1 MRCFIDTNVFLYL
14 KDPNEPEKAA
24 VCSEWLRAIQHHG
37 LVLVSPQVINETFSN
52 LLKHARDP
60 ESRLLAEDFARTLLA
75 WCEARLDKDVLA
87 RAFEVR
93 RRYLM
98 SWWDAILIAS
108 AEGVAADILLTED
121 LNDGQHYGKVRPINP
136 FRHLPEDVLGRAS
149 RN

>member
-14 KDPNEPEKAA
+14 KDPNEPEKSAICA
-24 VCSEWLRAIQHHG
+24 GWLRAIQHRG
-37 LVLVSPQVINETFSN
+37 VVLISPQVIGETFSN

-60 ESRLLAEDFARTLLA
+60 ESRQLAEDFARTLLA
-75 WCEARLDKDVLA
+75 WCEARLDREVLTA
-87 RAFEVR
+87 AFEIR

-98 SWWDAILIAS
+98 SWWDAVLIAS

-121 LNDGQHYGKVRPINP
+121 LNDSQFYGTVQAINP
-136 FRHLPEDVLGRAS
+136 FRHMPEDVLGRAS